1 MKKLEEQLE
10 KTREE
15 MWEKE
20 GELEQHKGDRDYY
33 ESQLSQ
39 MRSDLSQRDAR
50 LEDVKAELSHITSGA
65 SRKQQDRAL
74 KDAEKTVSYARKHL
88 FHLFKSTGQ
97 ERVREYT
104 KEVFAGNWKIEPPGV
119 LPSGQSSTEKLGRE
133 LDAMEKR
140 FKKLQQETLERDEEI
155 KAKDR
160 EVSYLEEAL
169 EKEKARAHKAEQ
181 LLLSTGSQN
190 QQRQKTKKKTG
201 LFKRM
206 TGHSIY

>member
-1 MKKLEEQLE
+1 
-10 KTREE
+10 
-15 MWEKE
+15 
-20 GELEQHKGDRDYY
+20 
-33 ESQLSQ
+33 
-39 MRSDLSQRDAR
+39 
-50 LEDVKAELSHITSGA
+50 VKAELSHITSGA